1 MVAVILQESK
11 DAQYVL
17 DIDEMSS
24 LLLGT
29 SQNVLR
35 IEIVILPT
43 DDLFH
48 RGGWINHHLDIHF
61 SGVQTMII
69 YGNISEALLV
79 SWWVWLTSWRS
90 CGYHLRWENGQIAE
104 SAGATDKRWRA
115 HKERVPGQDCYY
127 TSTLLPPWTL
137 RPLRSRGYDS
147 NFKK

>member
-1 MVAVILQESK
+1 MVADILQESK

-90 CGYHLRWENGQIAE
+90 CGYHLRWENGKLPKVLVLRIKME
-104 SAGATDKRWRA
+104 SSQREGSRA
-115 HKERVPGQDCYY
+115 RLLLYFHSS
-127 TSTLLPPWTL
+127 STV
-137 RPLRSRGYDS
+137 DS
-147 NFKK
+147 TTAAV

>member
-1 MVAVILQESK
+1 MVADILQESK

-104 SAGATDKRWRA
+104 SAGATDKDGELTKRGFQG
-115 HKERVPGQDCYY
+115 KIVII
-127 TSTLLPPWTL
+127 LPL
-137 RPLRSRGYDS
+137 FFHRGLYDRCGLEDS